1 MSTYKLKQSIIDYIE
16 TIKEYEITLKESNK
30 IIELLDNVAH
40 PSDEERHSIELVLN
54 SLKCNNEAKENLSKY
69 IRTSYYEIIE
79 GIKYDRSLL
88 LKADNLVK
96 GQGDGRISEEDM
108 KTLIIES
115 ADNNKITEIEKQTL
129 FYISEIYNTTE
140 KGKEYLNSYFN

>member
-1 MSTYKLKQSIIDYIE
+1 MSTDKKTMKEYIE
-16 TIKEYEITLKESNK
+16 SIKETEITLKESNK
-30 IIELLDNVAH
+30 IIELLDNVAQ
-40 PSDEERHSIELVLN
+40 PSEEERRSIELVLN
-54 SLKCNNEAKENLSKY
+54 SLKCNNEAQENLTKY
-69 IRTSYYEIIE
+69 IRTSYYEIIN

-129 FYISEIYNTTE
+129 FYISETYNTTE

>member
-1 MSTYKLKQSIIDYIE
+1 MSTHKLKQSIIDYIE
-16 TIKEYEITLKESNK
+16 TIKEEEVTLKESNK
-30 IIELLDNVAH
+30 IIELLDNVSH
-40 PSDEERHSIELVLN
+40 PSEEEQTSIELVLN
-54 SLKCNNEAKENLSKY
+54 NLKCNKEAKENLSKY
-69 IRTSYYEIIE
+69 IRTSYYEIIN
-79 GIKYDRSLL
+79 GVKYDRSLL

-129 FYISEIYNTTE
+129 FYISEKYNTTE

>member
-1 MSTYKLKQSIIDYIE
+1 MSTHKLKQSIIDYIE
-16 TIKEYEITLKESNK
+16 TIKEEEITLKESNK
-30 IIELLDNVAH
+30 IIELLDNVAQ
-40 PSDEERHSIELVLN
+40 PSEEERRSIELVLN
-54 SLKCNNEAKENLSKY
+54 SLKCNNEAQENLTKY
-69 IRTSYYEIIE
+69 IRTSYYEIIN

-96 GQGDGRISEEDM
+96 GKGDGRISEEDM

-129 FYISEIYNTTE
+129 FYISETYNTTE
-140 KGKEYLNSYFN
+140 KSKEYLNSYFN

>member
-1 MSTYKLKQSIIDYIE
+1 MSNLKENIMNYVE
-16 TIKEYEITLKESNK
+16 TIKENEITLKESNK
-30 IIELLDNVAH
+30 IIELLNDVSN
-40 PSDEERHSIELVLN
+40 PSSEEKETLKLILN
-54 SLKCNNEAKENLSKY
+54 NLKCNEEAKKNLEKY
-69 IRTSYYEIIE
+69 TKTSYYEIIN

-108 KTLIIES
+108 KNLLAEA

-129 FYISEIYNTTE
+129 FYISEQYNATM
-140 KGKEYLNSYFN
+140 KAKDYLNTYFV

>member
-1 MSTYKLKQSIIDYIE
+1 MSTHKLKQSIIDYIE
-16 TIKEYEITLKESNK
+16 TIKEEEITLKESNK
-30 IIELLDNVAH
+30 IIELLDNVAQ
-40 PSDEERHSIELVLN
+40 PSEEERRSIELVLN
-54 SLKCNNEAKENLSKY
+54 SLKCNNEAQENLTKY
-69 IRTSYYEIIE
+69 IRTSYYEIIN

-129 FYISEIYNTTE
+129 FYISETYNTTE
-140 KGKEYLNSYFN
+140 KSKEYLNSYFN